1 MPIRFVCKHCGQKL
15 SVGSSRAGTKANC
28 PRCKELVRVPGE
40 AVKPTKAALAQ
51 SMLVMSGEG
60 AAVETASHQPPSHEL
75 GAHEEPAA
83 PPIAGE
89 AEPAIETSELVFD
102 TSPSISAGGQPASE
116 VVQQT
121 DYSLVTF
128 PRYVL
133 YAQAGLLAGV
143 AVICF
148 TLGLAMG
155 GAFFA
160 GSSGPVAAKP
170 CTITGFVQISQGVVK
185 KGDEG
190 AVVFVLPQDSKNITE
205 RAPVAGL
212 RPRDTEPEGNH
223 RGLAILREM
232 GAGHA
237 RADKDGKFKVT
248 VPKQG
253 KYFVLVISRSKT
265 GDGADVGSSKQK
277 IARFFENANDLI
289 GTQKFQ
295 FSAETLSNDRKYD
308 VSFE

>member
-40 AVKPTKAALAQ
+40 VVKPSKAQLAA

-60 AAVETASHQPPSHEL
+60 AAVETASHQPPPHEP
-75 GAHEEPAA
+75 GVHEEPAA
-83 PPIAGE
+83 PPIAGA
-89 AEPAIETSELVFD
+89 AEPSIETSELVFD
-102 TSPSISAGGQPASE
+102 TSPSSGVGGQPADE
-116 VVQQT
+116 VLQQT
-121 DYSLVTF
+121 DHSLVTF

-148 TLGLAMG
+148 VLGLAMG

-160 GSSGPVAAKP
+160 GSRATAVKKP
-170 CTITGFVQISQGVVK
+170 CTISGSVQINQGVK
-185 KGDEG
+185 IKGDEG
-190 AVVFVLPQDSKNITE
+190 AVVFVLPDVKQVGE

-212 RPRDTEPEGNH
+212 RPRDTEPQGNH
-223 RGLAILREM
+223 RGLAILRDME
-232 GAGHA
+232 AGYG

-253 KYFVLVISRSKT
+253 KYFVLVISRGKT
-265 GDGADVGSSKQK
+265 GDGADVGSAKQK
-277 IARFFENANDLI
+277 IARFFENANELI

-295 FSAETLSNDRKYD
+295 FSAETLSNDRKFD

>member
-40 AVKPTKAALAQ
+40 PVKPSKAVLAQ

-60 AAVETASHQPPSHEL
+60 AAVETASHQPPPHEP
-75 GAHEEPAA
+75 GFHEEPAA

-102 TSPSISAGGQPASE
+102 TSPSAVTGQAAGE

-121 DYSLVTF
+121 DYNLVTF

-148 TLGLAMG
+148 MLGLAMG

-160 GSSGPVAAKP
+160 ATSGPVAAKP
-170 CTITGFVQISQGVVK
+170 CTISGFVQISQGVVK

-190 AVVFVLPQDSKNITE
+190 AVVFVLPDVKQVGE

-212 RPRDTEPEGNH
+212 RPRDTEPQGNH
-223 RGLAILREM
+223 RGLAILRDM
-232 GAGHA
+232 NAGYG
-237 RADKDGKFKVT
+237 RADKDGKFQVT

-253 KYFVLVISRSKT
+253 KYFVLVISRGKT
-265 GDGADVGSSKQK
+265 GDGADVGSAKQK

-289 GTQKFQ
+289 GTQKYQ